1 MRVAAVDLG
10 TNSTRFLVA
19 DVENGAVKEV
29 ARGLR
34 ITGLGAGVDAR
45 RRLLPLPIAR
55 VRNSLSDFRREIERL
70 GAERTLAVGTSAVRD
85 ADNGEAFLGEVEWS
99 YGFATRLLSGNEE
112 AALTFRG
119 ALLGR
124 SDADGAMVVD
134 LGGGSTELV
143 TPERAVSIDIG
154 SVRMTEQLGED
165 VEAIAAR
172 VRELLPAKLAPQ
184 RAIGVAGTITSLAAL
199 DLGLDTYDP
208 DRVHGHVLSAA
219 AVDEQLQRLAALSLE
234 ERRRLPSRRRGKETP
249 RRAPTP
255 VADPRSEKPVARA
268 ADEEAA
274 PGLQAATG
282 HAGLARAAAVPP
294 PHAPVLAVVQHVTRR
309 VVVARAGRHVAPARG
324 RDDDEPVVV
333 ERNARELLS
342 RGVLEV
348 AAADV
353 AGRAV
358 EGVAVPG
365 RRLTRREERPGE
377 NERCAGEYAPHPGVY
392 NPSSTSGG
400 GSSSASLRW
409 STLRLSTPTR
419 RPPSV
424 TGTRSASRSSRKWKA
439 SSSGRSDS
447 IV

>member
-143 TPERAVSIDIG
+143 TP
-154 SVRMTEQLGED
+154 
-165 VEAIAAR
+165 
-172 VRELLPAKLAPQ
+172 Q

-234 ERRRLPSRRRGKETP
+234 ERRRLPSLEP
-249 RRAPTP
+249 ERAPVI
-255 VADPRSEKPVARA
+255 VAGAAIVREILRCYDLDGIEASEHDLLHGVAF
-268 ADEEAA
+268 EAA
-274 PGLQAATG
+274 ELP
-282 HAGLARAAAVPP
+282 
-294 PHAPVLAVVQHVTRR
+294 
-309 VVVARAGRHVAPARG
+309 
-324 RDDDEPVVV
+324 EPV
-333 ERNARELLS
+333 
-342 RGVLEV
+342 
-348 AAADV
+348 
-353 AGRAV
+353 
-358 EGVAVPG
+358 EGEAPPG
-365 RRLTRREERPGE
+365 AYT
-377 NERCAGEYAPHPGVY
+377 CC
-392 NPSSTSGG
+392 
-400 GSSSASLRW
+400 
-409 STLRLSTPTR
+409 
-419 RPPSV
+419 
-424 TGTRSASRSSRKWKA
+424 
-439 SSSGRSDS
+439 
-447 IV
+447 